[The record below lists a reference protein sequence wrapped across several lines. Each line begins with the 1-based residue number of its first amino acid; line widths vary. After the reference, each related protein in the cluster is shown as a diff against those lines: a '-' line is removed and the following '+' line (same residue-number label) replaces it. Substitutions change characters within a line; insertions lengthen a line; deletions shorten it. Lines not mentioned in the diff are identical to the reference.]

1 LIRQCDRIR
10 CQRNDKRTIQQGKQ
24 IDMQQVGWMYGLTAY
39 VLLQD
44 DDDPVSVA
52 EMPGDRS
59 CWREK
64 EREIGETNG
73 KMIPNNHVP

>member
-1 LIRQCDRIR
+1 
-10 CQRNDKRTIQQGKQ
+10 
-24 IDMQQVGWMYGLTAY
+24 MQQVGWMYGLTAY

-59 CWREK
+59 GWRKK

-73 KMIPNNHVP
+73 KMLPNNHVP

>member
-1 LIRQCDRIR
+1 
-10 CQRNDKRTIQQGKQ
+10 
-24 IDMQQVGWMYGLTAY
+24 MQQVGWMYGLIAY

>member
-1 LIRQCDRIR
+1 
-10 CQRNDKRTIQQGKQ
+10 
-24 IDMQQVGWMYGLTAY
+24 MQQVGWMYGLTAY

-59 CWREK
+59 CWRKKKEK
-64 EREIGETNG
+64 LVRPMG
-73 KMIPNNHVP
+73 K